1 MKIHILFGMIGFI
14 LLSGCNRAAEKNPRF
29 YDAGVS
35 RELAGHRKAQI
46 KNLKYE
52 LSFNIPR
59 QKEVAI
65 EGDITL
71 RFDLASRQEVLIDF
85 REEREKI
92 KEVIANGVPVD
103 KVRFEN

>member
-29 YDAGVS
+29 YDDGVS

-92 KEVIANGVPVD
+92 KEVIATQMVD
-103 KVRFEN
+103 CY

>member
-1 MKIHILFGMIGFI
+1 MIGFI

-59 QKEVAI
+59 QKEVASFCL
-65 EGDITL
+65 L
-71 RFDLASRQEVLIDF
+71 RRQWK
-85 REEREKI
+85 ERMKYGFVSPPAI
-92 KEVIANGVPVD
+92 SH
-103 KVRFEN
+103 

>member
-52 LSFNIPR
+52 LSFCLLYTSDAAD
-59 QKEVAI
+59 E
-65 EGDITL
+65 L
-71 RFDLASRQEVLIDF
+71 
-85 REEREKI
+85 
-92 KEVIANGVPVD
+92 
-103 KVRFEN
+103 